1 MPDKRKDVKMQRY
14 LIENH
19 GPNEANVSFMFRES
33 LRICQRDG
41 LSRITLCVPSK
52 REFPTTIV
60 GQMLGDAV
68 KKLCQGQTI
77 ILPENVSLD
86 LVCASKS
93 QNFYGY
99 DLIVAVYLS
108 LDALYKFDTDMS
120 AKAILFLPWME
131 NEGKQWLAIRNPT
144 ILGTNTW
151 RVQHALLPSE
161 VNNVLS
167 IMADGINLSTGLAHP
182 SDRKTAHEALM
193 KIRDLGYSLD
203 SNDVKNWAI
212 QNGWGL
218 DAANDLAKEVAK
230 VFKCAQI

>member
-68 KKLCQGQTI
+68 KKLCQGQTV

-131 NEGKQWLAIRNPT
+131 EEGKQWLATRNPT
-144 ILGTNTW
+144 ILGANTW
-151 RVQHALLPSE
+151 QVQQTTLPLEVVSTLSALS
-161 VNNVLS
+161 S
-167 IMADGINLSTGLAHP
+167 GINLSTGLAHP
-182 SDRKTAHEALM
+182 KDRKTAREVLRGL
-193 KIRDLGYSLD
+193 RDSGHLLCPTD
-203 SNDVKNWAI
+203 AKNWALK
-212 QNGWGL
+212 NGWSL
-218 DAANDLAKEVAK
+218 DVANDLATEVAS
-230 VFKCAQI
+230 VFKSGLV